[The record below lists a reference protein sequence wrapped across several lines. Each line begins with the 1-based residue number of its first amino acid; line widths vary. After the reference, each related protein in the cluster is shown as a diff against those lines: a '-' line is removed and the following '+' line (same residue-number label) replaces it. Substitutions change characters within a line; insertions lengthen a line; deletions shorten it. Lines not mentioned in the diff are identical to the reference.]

1 MRRGGGKRNIKGL
14 GSGKNAKNKGGET
27 RQTSAKIARVK
38 RVTEIT
44 TRGWYARLGRGQLE
58 VAEKHS
64 DIDKNLER
72 GGISRKI
79 ENGERCVRFDCRR
92 GKSIPERGGASKGA
106 EERDG

>member
-38 RVTEIT
+38 CVTEIT

-72 GGISRKI
+72 GGISKENRK
-79 ENGERCVRFDCRR
+79 R
-92 GKSIPERGGASKGA
+92 
-106 EERDG
+106 

>member
-44 TRGWYARLGRGQLE
+44 TRGWYARLGRG
-58 VAEKHS
+58 
-64 DIDKNLER
+64 
-72 GGISRKI
+72 
-79 ENGERCVRFDCRR
+79 
-92 GKSIPERGGASKGA
+92 
-106 EERDG
+106 